1 MSSPESP
8 QPQPADPTRLVISF
22 AGWALLRLPTDP
34 DPSDEPRGVSGP
46 FAFAGEPDLD
56 RILYLQPPA
65 NFAPRSQSPPLGVR
79 VTSAVRTDGEQVPVL
94 ASAAVNLL
102 ETPKLEN
109 RNGTSRCPA
118 SSRSFRSISR
128 SPGTA

>member
-8 QPQPADPTRLVISF
+8 QPQPADPTRLVISC

-34 DPSDEPRGVSGP
+34 DPSDEPRGVSGYT

-94 ASAAVNLL
+94 ASAAVNLSSHCSRDSRDSRIQKPSSL
-102 ETPKLEN
+102 AT
-109 RNGTSRCPA
+109 TS
-118 SSRSFRSISR
+118 
-128 SPGTA
+128 